1 MKQLIFILAV
11 ATMFMA
17 GTVFTG
23 CQTAAEKEQADQDR
37 LEAAQAD
44 LDAAADKLAT
54 AEEWR
59 AFKTES
65 EEKINDIEIRIAEL
79 KEKMKNSG
87 KILDGLYAQRIET
100 LEQKNRDL
108 RTKMANYEQ
117 NQSDWESFKRE
128 FNHDMDELGQA
139 LKDFTVDN
147 KN

>member
-44 LDAAADKLAT
+44 VDAAADKLAT

-59 AFKTES
+59 VFKTES
-65 EEKINDIEIRIAEL
+65 EEKINDIEIRIA
-79 KEKMKNSG
+79 
-87 KILDGLYAQRIET
+87 
-100 LEQKNRDL
+100 
-108 RTKMANYEQ
+108 
-117 NQSDWESFKRE
+117 
-128 FNHDMDELGQA
+128 
-139 LKDFTVDN
+139 
-147 KN
+147 